1 MSDLTLLLSFFLFVM
16 GLVVC
21 ISGLWLWR
29 IEHVASDDGP
39 AAGLRGQFIAFVRM
53 LGEAIPNPFQSPAI
67 LRRNLVAAG
76 YRHPSATVLFYGV
89 KWTVAIVLGIVLAWV
104 GLLVRQDSSAAVLLS
119 LSGLGLGFLIPDRML
134 GAIAVRRAE
143 RIEQALPPALDLM
156 VLSVEAGQPL
166 DTALFETGRELR
178 DLYPDLS
185 AELGQV
191 QLELR
196 AGRSRAE
203 VLKDLGQRT
212 NSIELKK
219 IAAILIDTD
228 RFGTALAPALRTH
241 ARYLR
246 TRRRHQAQE
255 AARKLGVKLIFP
267 VFFLIMPS
275 VFVVTLGPA
284 VLQIYTQIIPMANSA
299 LP

>member
-1 MSDLTLLLSFFLFVM
+1 MNEITLLLSFFLFVM

-21 ISGLWLWR
+21 LSGLWLWR
-29 IEHVASDDGP
+29 IEHVASDEGP
-39 AAGLRGQFIAFVRM
+39 VPGLRGQFIGFVRM
-53 LGEAIPNPFQSPAI
+53 LGEAIPNPFQSPAA
-67 LRRNLVAAG
+67 LRRSLVTAG
-76 YRHPSATVLFYGV
+76 YRHPSATALFYGI
-89 KWTVAIVLGIVLAWV
+89 KWTFAIVLGIVLAWV
-104 GLLVRQDSSAAVLLS
+104 GLLVREDTSAAVLLS
-119 LSGLGLGFLIPDRML
+119 LSGMGLGFLIPDRLL
-134 GAIAVRRAE
+134 GTFAIRRAE
-143 RIEQALPPALDLM
+143 RVEQALPASLDLM
-156 VLSVEAGQPL
+156 VLSVEAGQSL

-178 DLYPDLS
+178 DLFPDLS
-185 AELGQV
+185 GELAQV

-196 AGRSRAE
+196 AGRARAE

-246 TRRRHQAQE
+246 TSRRHQAQE

-284 VLQIYTQIIPMANSA
+284 AIQIYTQILPMANSA